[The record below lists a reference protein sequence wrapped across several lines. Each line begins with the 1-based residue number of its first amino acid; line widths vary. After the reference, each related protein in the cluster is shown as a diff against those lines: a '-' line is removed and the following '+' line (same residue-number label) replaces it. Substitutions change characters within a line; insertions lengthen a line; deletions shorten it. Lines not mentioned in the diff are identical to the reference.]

1 MNPGDDIKKRGSVSG
16 DMNPPQSDVMKVE
29 LHPISED
36 HDLGFIASMMIDR
49 PDKLNALNAEVLAS
63 LHAVCEWMEATEDV
77 RVLVVSGASPNPPP
91 EGKRA
96 KPHAFVAGADITEFA
111 GAGSDVI
118 RERFRNNAVEA
129 LWNLSKH
136 TIAMVDGFALGGGC
150 EVACS
155 CDIRIASDRSTFG
168 TPEINLGLIPGYG
181 ATQRLERLVGYGK
194 AHEMIM
200 TGDMVPA
207 EEALRIGLVN
217 HVVPADDLEATV
229 MAMAQRIGSK
239 SSLAL
244 RVGKATVR
252 AALDEGLTDG
262 VEVEAIAFAGLFD
275 SEDKEIGVQAFM
287 NRTTAEWKH
296 R

>member
-1 MNPGDDIKKRGSVSG
+1 
-16 DMNPPQSDVMKVE
+16 MNPPTSEVMTVD
-29 LHPISED
+29 LHPLNEEED
-36 HDLGFIASMMIDR
+36 IGFFACLTINR
-49 PDKLNALNAEVLAS
+49 PDKLNALNAEVMAS
-63 LHAVCEWMEATEDV
+63 LKAVCAWMEETDNV
-77 RVLVVSGASPNPPP
+77 RVLVVTGASPNPPP

-118 RERFRNNAVEA
+118 RERFTDNAVEA
-129 LWNLSKH
+129 LWNLSKP

-155 CDIRIASDRSTFG
+155 CDIRVASDRATFG

-200 TGDMVPA
+200 TGDMVAA
-207 EEALRIGLVN
+207 EEAHRIGLVN
-217 HVVPADDLEATV
+217 HVVAPEELQETV
-229 MAMAQRIGSK
+229 FAMARRIGSK
-239 SSLAL
+239 SSHAL
-244 RVGKATVR
+244 RIGKQTVR

-262 VEVEAIAFAGLFD
+262 VAIEAEAFANLFD
-275 SEDKEIGVQAFM
+275 SEDKEIGVQAFI
-287 NRTTAEWKH
+287 NRETAQWKH

>member
-1 MNPGDDIKKRGSVSG
+1 MGLGDDIKKQGLFSSF
-16 DMNPPQSDVMKVE
+16 MNPPTSDVMKVD
-29 LHPISED
+29 LHPISD
-36 HDLGFIASMMIDR
+36 DADVGFFACMTIDR
-49 PDKLNALNAEVLAS
+49 PDKLNALNADVMAS
-63 LHAVCEWMEATEDV
+63 LKAVCAWMEESDNV
-77 RVLVVSGASPNPPP
+77 RVLVVTGAPPNPPA

-111 GAGSDVI
+111 GAGSKVI

-129 LWNLSKH
+129 LWNLRKP

-207 EEALRIGLVN
+207 DEAHRIGLVN
-217 HVVPADDLEATV
+217 HVVSPEDLESTV
-229 MAMAQRIGSK
+229 FDMARRIGSK
-239 SSLAL
+239 SSHALA
-244 RVGKATVR
+244 VGKETVR
-252 AALDEGLTDG
+252 SALDEGLTEG
-262 VEVEAIAFAGLFD
+262 VETEAKAFAGLFD

-287 NRTTAEWKH
+287 NRDTPVWKH

>member
-1 MNPGDDIKKRGSVSG
+1 MGLGDDIKKQGLFSSF
-16 DMNPPQSDVMKVE
+16 MNPPTSDVMKVD
-29 LHPISED
+29 LHPISD
-36 HDLGFIASMMIDR
+36 DADVGFFACMTIDR
-49 PDKLNALNAEVLAS
+49 PDKLNALNADVMAS
-63 LHAVCEWMEATEDV
+63 LKAVCAWMEESDNV
-77 RVLVVSGASPNPPP
+77 RVLVVTGAPPNPPA

-111 GAGSDVI
+111 GAGSEVI

-129 LWNLSKH
+129 LWNLRKP

-207 EEALRIGLVN
+207 DEAHRIGLVN
-217 HVVPADDLEATV
+217 HVVSPEDLESTV
-229 MAMAQRIGSK
+229 FNMARRIGSK
-239 SSLAL
+239 SSHALA
-244 RVGKATVR
+244 VGKNTVR
-252 AALDEGLTDG
+252 SALDEGLTEG
-262 VEVEAIAFAGLFD
+262 VETEAKAFAGLFD

-287 NRTTAEWKH
+287 NRDTPVWKH

>member
-1 MNPGDDIKKRGSVSG
+1 MGLGDDIKKQGLFSSF
-16 DMNPPQSDVMKVE
+16 MNPPTSDVMKVD
-29 LHPISED
+29 LHPISD
-36 HDLGFIASMMIDR
+36 DADVGFFACMTIDR
-49 PDKLNALNAEVLAS
+49 PDKLNALNADVMAS
-63 LHAVCEWMEATEDV
+63 LKAVCAWMEESDNV
-77 RVLVVSGASPNPPP
+77 RVLVVTGAPPNPPA

-111 GAGSDVI
+111 GAGSEVI

-129 LWNLSKH
+129 LWNLRKP

-207 EEALRIGLVN
+207 DEAHRIGLVN
-217 HVVPADDLEATV
+217 HVVSPEDLESTV
-229 MAMAQRIGSK
+229 FDMARRIGSK
-239 SSLAL
+239 SSHALA
-244 RVGKATVR
+244 VGKKTVR
-252 AALDEGLTDG
+252 SALDEGLTEG
-262 VEVEAIAFAGLFD
+262 VETEAKAFAGLFD

-287 NRTTAEWKH
+287 NRDTPVWKH

>member
-1 MNPGDDIKKRGSVSG
+1 MNLGDDIKKRGSISG

-29 LHPISED
+29 LHPISEE
-36 HDLGFIASMMIDR
+36 HDLGFIASMTIDR
-49 PDKLNALNAEVLAS
+49 PDKLNALNADVLAS

-111 GAGSDVI
+111 GAGSEVI

-129 LWNLSKH
+129 LWNLSKP

>member
-1 MNPGDDIKKRGSVSG
+1 
-16 DMNPPQSDVMKVE
+16 MNPPTSEVMTVD
-29 LHPISED
+29 LHPLNEEED
-36 HDLGFIASMMIDR
+36 IGFFACMTINR
-49 PDKLNALNAEVLAS
+49 PDKLNALNAEVMAS
-63 LHAVCEWMEATEDV
+63 LKAMCAWMEETDNV
-77 RVLVVSGASPNPPP
+77 RVLVVTGASPNPPP

-118 RERFRNNAVEA
+118 RERFTDNAVEA
-129 LWNLSKH
+129 LWDLSKP

-155 CDIRIASDRSTFG
+155 CDIRIASDRATFG

-207 EEALRIGLVN
+207 EEAHRIGLVN
-217 HVVPADDLEATV
+217 HVVAPEELQETV
-229 MAMAQRIGSK
+229 FSMARRIGSK
-239 SSLAL
+239 SSHAL
-244 RVGKATVR
+244 RIGKQTVR

-262 VEVEAIAFAGLFD
+262 VAIEAEAFANLFD
-275 SEDKEIGVQAFM
+275 SEDKEVGVQAFI
-287 NRTTAEWKH
+287 NRETAQWKH

>member
-1 MNPGDDIKKRGSVSG
+1 MGLGDDIKKQGLFSSF
-16 DMNPPQSDVMKVE
+16 MNPPTSDVMKVD
-29 LHPISED
+29 LHPISD
-36 HDLGFIASMMIDR
+36 DADVGFFACMTIDR
-49 PDKLNALNAEVLAS
+49 PDKLNALNADVMAS
-63 LHAVCEWMEATEDV
+63 LKAVCAWMEESDNV
-77 RVLVVSGASPNPPP
+77 RVLVVTGAPPNPPA

-111 GAGSDVI
+111 GAGSEVI

-129 LWNLSKH
+129 LWNLRKP

-194 AHEMIM
+194 AHELIM

-207 EEALRIGLVN
+207 DEAHRIGLVN
-217 HVVPADDLEATV
+217 HVVSPEDLESTV
-229 MAMAQRIGSK
+229 FDMARRIGSK
-239 SSLAL
+239 SSHALA
-244 RVGKATVR
+244 VGKKTVR
-252 AALDEGLTDG
+252 SALDEGLTEG
-262 VEVEAIAFAGLFD
+262 VETEAKAFAGLFD

-287 NRTTAEWKH
+287 NRDTPVWKH

>member
-1 MNPGDDIKKRGSVSG
+1 
-16 DMNPPQSDVMKVE
+16 MNPPQSDVMKVE
-29 LHPISED
+29 LHPISEEE
-36 HDLGFIASMMIDR
+36 DLGFFACMTINR
-49 PDKLNALNAEVLAS
+49 PNKLNALNADVLAS
-63 LHAVCEWMEATEDV
+63 LHEVCAWMEASDEV
-77 RVLVVSGASPNPPP
+77 RVLVVTGAAPLPPP

-96 KPHAFVAGADITEFA
+96 KPNAFVAGADITEFA
-111 GAGSDVI
+111 GAGSEVI
-118 RERFRNNAVEA
+118 RKRFNENAVEA
-129 LWNLSKH
+129 LWNLSKP

-155 CDIRIASDRSTFG
+155 CDVRIASNRSTFG

-207 EEALRIGLVN
+207 EEAYRIGLVN
-217 HVVPADDLEATV
+217 HVVTPEELQSTAFS
-229 MAMAQRIGSK
+229 MAQRIGKK
-239 SSLAL
+239 SSHAL
-244 RVGKATVR
+244 RVGKEIVR

-262 VEVEAIAFAGLFD
+262 VALEADAFANLFD

-287 NRTTAEWKH
+287 NRETARWKH

>member
-1 MNPGDDIKKRGSVSG
+1 MGDDIKKQGLFSSL
-16 DMNPPQSDVMKVE
+16 MNPPTSDVMKVD

-36 HDLGFIASMMIDR
+36 ANIGFFACMTIDR
-49 PDKLNALNAEVLAS
+49 PDKLNALNADVMAS
-63 LHAVCEWMEATEDV
+63 LKAVCAWMEESDDV
-77 RVLVVSGASPNPPP
+77 RVLVVTGAPPNPPP

-111 GAGSDVI
+111 GAGSEVI

-129 LWNLSKH
+129 LWNLSKP

-207 EEALRIGLVN
+207 EEAHRMGMVN
-217 HVVPADDLEATV
+217 HVVRPEDLQSTV
-229 MAMAQRIGSK
+229 FDMARRIGSK
-239 SSLAL
+239 SSHALA
-244 RVGKATVR
+244 VGKKTVR
-252 AALDEGLTDG
+252 SALDEALTEG
-262 VEVEAIAFAGLFD
+262 VETEAIAFAGLFD

-287 NRTTAEWKH
+287 NRDTPVWKH

>member
-1 MNPGDDIKKRGSVSG
+1 MNLGDDIKKRGSISG

-49 PDKLNALNAEVLAS
+49 PDKLNALNADVLAS
-63 LHAVCEWMEATEDV
+63 LHAVCEWMEATDDV

-111 GAGSDVI
+111 GAGSEVI

-129 LWNLSKH
+129 LWNLSKP

>member
-1 MNPGDDIKKRGSVSG
+1 
-16 DMNPPQSDVMKVE
+16 MKVE
-29 LHPISED
+29 LHPISEEE
-36 HDLGFIASMMIDR
+36 DLGFFACMTIDR
-49 PDKLNALNAEVLAS
+49 PDKLNALNADVMAS
-63 LHAVCEWMEATEDV
+63 LKAVCAWMEASDEV
-77 RVLVVSGASPNPPP
+77 RVLVVTGAQPNQPP

-111 GAGSDVI
+111 GAGGEVI
-118 RERFRNNAVEA
+118 RKRFTNNAVEA
-129 LWNLSKH
+129 LWNLSKP

-207 EEALRIGLVN
+207 EEAHRIGLVN
-217 HVVPADDLEATV
+217 HVVAPEDLQETV
-229 MAMAQRIGSK
+229 FAMAKRIGSK
-239 SSLAL
+239 SSHAL
-244 RVGKATVR
+244 RVGKETVR

-262 VEVEAIAFAGLFD
+262 VEIEAIAFAGLFD

-287 NRTTAEWKH
+287 NRETPVWKH

>member
-1 MNPGDDIKKRGSVSG
+1 
-16 DMNPPQSDVMKVE
+16 MKVE
-29 LHPISED
+29 LHPISDEED
-36 HDLGFIASMMIDR
+36 IGSFACLTIDR
-49 PDKLNALNAEVLAS
+49 PDKLNALNADVMAS
-63 LHAVCEWMEATEDV
+63 LKAVCAWMETADDV
-77 RVLVVSGASPNPPP
+77 RVLVVTGAAPNPPP

-111 GAGSDVI
+111 GAGSEVI
-118 RERFRNNAVEA
+118 RERFTDNAVEA
-129 LWNLSKH
+129 LWNLSKP

-155 CDIRIASDRSTFG
+155 CDIRIASDRATFG

-207 EEALRIGLVN
+207 EEAHRIGLVN
-217 HVVPADDLEATV
+217 HVVPSEELKETV
-229 MAMAQRIGSK
+229 FSMARRIGSK
-239 SSLAL
+239 SSHAL
-244 RVGKATVR
+244 RVGKQTVR
-252 AALDEGLTDG
+252 AALDVGLTDG
-262 VEVEAIAFAGLFD
+262 VAIEAEAFALLFD
-275 SEDKEIGVQAFM
+275 SEDKEIGVQAFI
-287 NRTTAEWKH
+287 NRESARWKH

>member
-1 MNPGDDIKKRGSVSG
+1 
-16 DMNPPQSDVMKVE
+16 
-29 LHPISED
+29 
-36 HDLGFIASMMIDR
+36 MMIDR

-63 LHAVCEWMEATEDV
+63 LHAVCEWMEATDDV

-111 GAGSDVI
+111 GAGSEVI

-129 LWNLSKH
+129 LWNLSKP

-229 MAMAQRIGSK
+229 MAMARRIGSK

>member
-1 MNPGDDIKKRGSVSG
+1 
-16 DMNPPQSDVMKVE
+16 MNPPQSEVMKLE
-29 LHPISED
+29 LHPISEED
-36 HDLGFIASMMIDR
+36 DLGHIACMTIDR
-49 PDKLNALNAEVLAS
+49 PDKLNALNADVMAS
-63 LHAVCEWMEATEDV
+63 LKAVCAWMEEADDV
-77 RVLVVSGASPNPPP
+77 RVLVVSGAPPNAPP

-111 GAGSDVI
+111 GAGSEVI
-118 RERFRNNAVEA
+118 RERFTDNAVEA
-129 LWNLSKH
+129 LWNLSKP

-155 CDIRIASDRSTFG
+155 CDIRVASDRSTFG

-207 EEALRIGLVN
+207 EEAHRIGLVN
-217 HVVPADDLEATV
+217 HVVAPEELEATV
-229 MAMAQRIGSK
+229 MALARRIGSK
-239 SSLAL
+239 SSHAL
-244 RVGKATVR
+244 RVGKQTVR

-262 VEVEAIAFAGLFD
+262 VAIEAEAFAMLFD

-287 NRTTAEWKH
+287 NREQAAWKH

>member
-1 MNPGDDIKKRGSVSG
+1 MNLGDDIKKRGSISG

-29 LHPISED
+29 LHPISEE
-36 HDLGFIASMMIDR
+36 HDLGFIASMTIDR
-49 PDKLNALNAEVLAS
+49 PDKLNALNADVLSS
-63 LHAVCEWMEATEDV
+63 LHAVCEWMEATDDV

-111 GAGSDVI
+111 GAGSEVI

-129 LWNLSKH
+129 LWNLSKP

>member
-1 MNPGDDIKKRGSVSG
+1 
-16 DMNPPQSDVMKVE
+16 MNPPTSEVMTVE
-29 LHPISED
+29 LHSLNEEED
-36 HDLGFIASMMIDR
+36 IGFFACMTINR
-49 PDKLNALNAEVLAS
+49 PDKLNALNAEVMAS
-63 LHAVCEWMEATEDV
+63 LKAVCAWMEEAADV
-77 RVLVVSGASPNPPP
+77 RVLVVTGAPPNPPP

-111 GAGSDVI
+111 GAGSEVI
-118 RERFRNNAVEA
+118 RERFTDNAVEA
-129 LWNLSKH
+129 LWNLSKP

-155 CDIRIASDRSTFG
+155 CDIRIASDRATFG

-207 EEALRIGLVN
+207 EEAQRIGLVN
-217 HVVPADDLEATV
+217 HVVAPEALQETTF
-229 MAMAQRIGSK
+229 AMARRIGSK
-239 SSLAL
+239 SSHAL
-244 RVGKATVR
+244 RVGKHTVR

-262 VEVEAIAFAGLFD
+262 VAIEANAFADLFD
-275 SEDKEIGVQAFM
+275 SEDKEIGVQAFI
-287 NRTTAEWKH
+287 NRETAHWKH

>member
-1 MNPGDDIKKRGSVSG
+1 
-16 DMNPPQSDVMKVE
+16 MNPPESEVTTVE

-36 HDLGFIASMMIDR
+36 ENLGSIACLTINR
-49 PDKLNALNAEVLAS
+49 PDKLNALNSEVMAS
-63 LHAVCEWMEATEDV
+63 LKAVCAWVEATDEV
-77 RVLVVSGASPNPPP
+77 RVLIVTGASPHPAE
-91 EGKRA
+91 EGKRP

-111 GAGSDVI
+111 GARSEEI
-118 RERFRNNAVEA
+118 RQKFRNNAVED
-129 LWNLSKH
+129 LWNLSKP

-155 CDIRIASDRSTFG
+155 CDVRIASDRSTFG

-207 EEALRIGLVN
+207 EEAHRIGLVN
-217 HVVPADDLEATV
+217 HVVAPGDLWETV
-229 MAMAQRIGSK
+229 FAMARRIGSK
-239 SSLAL
+239 SSHAL
-244 RVGKATVR
+244 RVGKQTVR

-262 VEVEAIAFAGLFD
+262 VAIEAEAFANLFD
-275 SEDKEIGVQAFM
+275 SEDKEIGVQAFI
-287 NRTTAEWKH
+287 NRETAQWKH

>member
-1 MNPGDDIKKRGSVSG
+1 
-16 DMNPPQSDVMKVE
+16 MNPPQSDVTAVE
-29 LHPISED
+29 LHPISEEE
-36 HDLGFIASMMIDR
+36 DLGSFACLTINR
-49 PDKLNALNAEVLAS
+49 PDKLNALNADVMEALK
-63 LHAVCEWMEATEDV
+63 AVCAWMETADDV
-77 RVLVVSGASPNPPP
+77 RVLVVTGAPPNPPP

-111 GAGSDVI
+111 GAGSEEI
-118 RERFRNNAVEA
+118 RVKFSDNAVEA
-129 LWNLSKH
+129 LWNLSKP

-155 CDIRIASDRSTFG
+155 CDVRIASDRSTFG

-207 EEALRIGLVN
+207 EEAHRIGLVN
-217 HVVPADDLEATV
+217 HVVAPEDLEATV
-229 MAMAQRIGSK
+229 FSMARRIGSK
-239 SSLAL
+239 SSHAL
-244 RVGKATVR
+244 RVGKETVR

-262 VEVEAIAFAGLFD
+262 VAIEADAFADLFD
-275 SEDKEIGVQAFM
+275 SEDKEIGVQAFIK
-287 NRTTAEWKH
+287 RETAQWKH